1 MTIYACS
8 SNPGK
13 LKEIALAGRESGPPG
28 VSVEVLPALKSIPAP
43 EENGKTFEENARA
56 KALYYSQFTSEAVL
70 ADDSGLE
77 VDWLHGA
84 PGVYSARYAGPD
96 ATDSAN
102 NELLVRNLKNATD
115 RTGRFVCVVAL
126 AQQNRL
132 LHSARASVE
141 GVILASARG
150 TGGFGYDPLFFYL
163 PFNRTFAELTPEEKL
178 SVSHRGKALR
188 LLFEWL
194 RGNQDQIQTYALG

>member
-1 MTIYACS
+1 MIVYACS

-28 VSVEVLPALKSIPAP
+28 VRVDILPDLKNIPPP
-43 EENGKTFEENARA
+43 EENGKTFEENACA

-77 VDWLHGA
+77 VDWLQGA

-126 AQQNRL
+126 AQQGRL

-141 GVILASARG
+141 GVILPAGRG
-150 TGGFGYDPLFFYL
+150 NGGFGYDPLFFYL
-163 PFNRTFAELTPEEKL
+163 PFNRTFAELTPDEKL
-178 SVSHRGKALR
+178 VVSHRGKALR

-194 RGNQDQIQTYALG
+194 TSHGASPHPG